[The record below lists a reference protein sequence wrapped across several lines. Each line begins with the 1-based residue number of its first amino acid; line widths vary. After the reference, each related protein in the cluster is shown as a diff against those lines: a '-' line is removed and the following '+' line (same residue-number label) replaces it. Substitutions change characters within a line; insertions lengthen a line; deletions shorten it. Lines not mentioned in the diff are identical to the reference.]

1 MNALFVLRPAKLWA
15 FNIGHPCPSLAKGE
29 LNVIVLRPNFQ
40 QTSNQ
45 SRTIIKL
52 RPFRY
57 PAKIR
62 NVIKGRNNP
71 AHFRP
76 PSTQLKPISI
86 FLKGEFEAA
95 HSRKVGTVSGD
106 PPQNLHSTI
115 AKPRPF
121 HYPAKIR
128 NVIKGRNLL

>member
-40 QTSNQ
+40 LISNQ
-45 SRTIIKL
+45 SYTNVQP

-57 PAKIR
+57 P
-62 NVIKGRNNP
+62 
-71 AHFRP
+71 
-76 PSTQLKPISI
+76 S
-86 FLKGEFEAA
+86 
-95 HSRKVGTVSGD
+95 
-106 PPQNLHSTI
+106 
-115 AKPRPF
+115 
-121 HYPAKIR
+121 KIR

>member
-45 SRTIIKL
+45 SRRTII
-52 RPFRY
+52 
-57 PAKIR
+57 
-62 NVIKGRNNP
+62 
-71 AHFRP
+71 
-76 PSTQLKPISI
+76 
-86 FLKGEFEAA
+86 
-95 HSRKVGTVSGD
+95 
-106 PPQNLHSTI
+106 
-115 AKPRPF
+115 KPRPF

-128 NVIKGRNLL
+128 NVIKGRILLRPTGA

>member
-1 MNALFVLRPAKLWA
+1 MNALLVLRPAKLWA

-45 SRTIIKL
+45 SRTIIKP

-62 NVIKGRNNP
+62 NIIKGRNNP
-71 AHFRP
+71 STF
-76 PSTQLKPISI
+76 PSTVNATKAYIHLFKRRI
-86 FLKGEFEAA
+86 
-95 HSRKVGTVSGD
+95 
-106 PPQNLHSTI
+106 
-115 AKPRPF
+115 
-121 HYPAKIR
+121 
-128 NVIKGRNLL
+128 